1 MQVFVVA
8 DGGLDLEHFEP
19 HSFEELQSILMQ
31 ARAILIELSSLLP
44 IYVTSVSHLSPAFIL
59 FLSSLQVTMTL
70 AVAEEA
76 CEFEHRD
83 LHWGN
88 LLISRDGTESI
99 PYRLRDVDIIVE
111 SAGVRVTL
119 IDFTLSRLCTSEGEV
134 AFCDLA
140 ADPELFKGPK
150 GDAQV
155 KSQYGIVLLLSF
167 RYNKLNVL

>member
-1 MQVFVVA
+1 MATAGFF
-8 DGGLDLEHFEP
+8 DF
-19 HSFEELQSILMQ
+19 F
-31 ARAILIELSSLLP
+31 
-44 IYVTSVSHLSPAFIL
+44 F
-59 FLSSLQVTMTL
+59 FLSSSCRSLWWLMEVWIWSTLSLAHSKSFNLSLCRYVLLLKLTFPIRVVTASGLTPPRLFEIFFLVQVTMTL

-99 PYRLRDVDIIVE
+99 PYRLRDVDITVE

-119 IDFTLSRLCTSEGEV
+119 IDFTLSRLCTPEGEV

-140 ADPELFKGPK
+140 ADPELFNGPK

-155 KSQYGIVLLLSF
+155 
-167 RYNKLNVL
+167 

>member
-1 MQVFVVA
+1 
-8 DGGLDLEHFEP
+8 
-19 HSFEELQSILMQ
+19 
-31 ARAILIELSSLLP
+31 LP
-44 IYVTSVSHLSPAFIL
+44 SAFLKFIL
-59 FLSSLQVTMTL
+59 VFFSLQVTMTL

-88 LLISRDGTESI
+88 LLISRDGTESV
-99 PYRLRDVDIIVE
+99 PYRLRDVDITVE

-119 IDFTLSRLCTSEGEV
+119 IDFTLSRLCTPEGEV

-140 ADPELFKGPK
+140 ADPELFNGPK

-155 KSQYGIVLLLSF
+155 SIFLFS
-167 RYNKLNVL
+167 